1 MVGNV
6 ILLISSLAV
15 INCTGLSI
23 FVQENQRLRLFS
35 RSLFGI
41 VAFTAVTYWFGMAP
55 MLDKQI
61 ILNTTPIWT
70 VILAWVVIGEKLDNF
85 EIFAMIASFFSI
97 LLIASLGHP
106 KEHVEE
112 KEKRM
117 KGST

>member
-1 MVGNV
+1 MLGNG
-6 ILLISSLAV
+6 ILLISSLSV
-15 INCTGLSI
+15 INWMGLGF
-23 FVQENQRLRLFS
+23 FVQEKHRFRLFS

-55 MLDKQI
+55 ILDKQI

-97 LLIASLGHP
+97 LLIASLGH
-106 KEHVEE
+106 VE
-112 KEKRM
+112 
-117 KGST
+117 G